1 MKNPAAVALGKLA
14 RGVPK
19 NFSAEEIEKR
29 RQRIIALN
37 NRRAKKGVS
46 KCPSKTLRPAEI
58 EAMWTHNRSG
68 ATIIIARDFVAR
80 CNSALNKRRAKK
92 KRQARISRQ
101 T

>member
-37 NRRAKKGVS
+37 NRRAKK
-46 KCPSKTLRPAEI
+46 
-58 EAMWTHNRSG
+58 
-68 ATIIIARDFVAR
+68 
-80 CNSALNKRRAKK
+80 